1 VISNVFR
8 QERAG
13 LLFALSIRRRQS
25 MQVTITRK
33 NAGLS
38 ESLKSYLEE
47 KLSVLTKHYGK
58 IIDANVVMDNEG
70 KEYSVEIT
78 LRVSRRTFFSKDKS
92 INLRAA
98 IDSSVEKL
106 YKQLIKSKEKTRRKG
121 LTPEEAVLRGKVI
134 VPETAEEEMVESDIP
149 LLTFE
154 QEEDT
159 EKPEERTGT

>member
-1 VISNVFR
+1 
-8 QERAG
+8 
-13 LLFALSIRRRQS
+13 

-70 KEYSVEIT
+70 KEHSVEIT

-106 YKQLIKSKEKTRRKG
+106 YKQLIKSKEKLRRKG

-134 VPETAEEEMVESDIP
+134 VPENAEEETVESDIP